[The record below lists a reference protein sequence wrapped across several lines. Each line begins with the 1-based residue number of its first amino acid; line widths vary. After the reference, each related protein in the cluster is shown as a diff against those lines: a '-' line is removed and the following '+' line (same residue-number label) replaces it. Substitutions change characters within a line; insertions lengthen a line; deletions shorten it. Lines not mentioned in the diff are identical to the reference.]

1 MLECRVLGPVRVLV
15 DGAAV
20 EVGGALPRRL
30 LAALA
35 LADGKPVS
43 DDRLAQAMWDDQ
55 PPAKAAAAMQAYV
68 SRLRSALGTAYRDRL
83 GRTPAG
89 YFLHADEIDVRR
101 CGELIEAARGQLAG
115 DRPEQA
121 RIRLTEALE
130 LWRGEPYA
138 ELPDDIAAAERGRLT
153 ELREVALEDL
163 AAARLGTGDAAEAVV
178 QLEQL
183 VREQPL
189 RERRWA
195 LLVLGLYRCDR
206 QGDALATLRRVRE
219 LLAEQLGVDPGPE
232 LQELERQVL
241 AQDPRLRLAAPMRV
255 VRPVPIRRPL
265 TTFLGRS
272 AELAVLTSRM
282 DRHRLVNL
290 VGPAGVGKTRLM
302 VEYLATLGPATDPWA
317 ARLAD
322 VPDGSGVVA
331 AVADAVGVVVT
342 GDPVAAL
349 VDGIGTASAL
359 LVLDNCEHVVA
370 AAAELVDQLTQSCPG
385 LRILA
390 TSREPLG
397 VDGEVTVSVQPLPWS
412 TDAGEPAVE
421 LLVDR
426 VRAVRPG
433 WEPNPG
439 ELVAARRIATA
450 LDGLPL
456 AIELA
461 AARARVLGLGEIADR
476 LADRFAVLGPVPRGS
491 LAWHATLEAAIGWSV
506 DLLDPADRE
515 LLLKLWAFEGGFTLE
530 AAETIWPGRET
541 AVLESLSALV
551 TRSVVVADTS
561 TEPTRYLLLESIRAY
576 CRGIDPDPAETRLVQ
591 ARWVRL
597 LAGRCADSIR
607 STQAGAFVRMMSRE
621 LPNLRAG
628 FAHDLTTDPDSAL
641 LTAVS
646 LGVYLYRGVHHG
658 EAIRMLR
665 SALAAAPDASAF
677 DRVRALNTL
686 TALTY
691 YSGDHAGMTEL
702 VEVVAGLIP
711 QVAPDVS
718 PRDYAEALF
727 FLAIGCALS
736 EPMAATWQM
745 TEQVTGELIEY
756 CERVGI
762 EVMIPSAVTVRTVA
776 LLRQTSDSAEML
788 QYADA
793 LQQQSRGWVKGWA
806 SQVVGELYLRHP
818 SLRPDSAERALAAL
832 RTALARFLQHEDY
845 PYALNTLR
853 IGALAL
859 VRAGRPVDDGV
870 RLLAAVQAHA
880 ERLGLKTPG
889 LYVVG
894 EPWVER
900 ELGAVPAQEPVTWSA
915 MVAMLADD

>member
-1 MLECRVLGPVRVLV
+1 MLECRVLGPVQVLT
-15 DGAAV
+15 DGVAV

-55 PPAKAAAAMQAYV
+55 PPAKAAATMQTYV
-68 SRLRSALGTAYRDRL
+68 SRLRSALGTTYRDRL
-83 GRTPAG
+83 GRTSVG
-89 YFLHADEIDVRR
+89 YFLHADDLDARR
-101 CGELIEAARGQLAG
+101 FGELIEAARAQLAG

-121 RIRLTEALE
+121 RTRLGAALE
-130 LWRGEPYA
+130 LWRGEPYV
-138 ELPDDIAAAERGRLT
+138 ELPDDVAGAERGRLA
-153 ELREVALEDL
+153 ELREVAREDL

-195 LLVLGLYRCDR
+195 LLVVGLYRCDR
-206 QGDALATLRRVRE
+206 QGDALATLRKVRE

-232 LQELERQVL
+232 LRELEGQVL
-241 AQDPRLRLAAPMRV
+241 AHDPRLRLAEPLPV

-272 AELAVLTSRM
+272 ADLAVLTVRL

-302 VEYLATLGPATDPWA
+302 VEYLGTLGPIADPWV

-322 VPDGSGVVA
+322 VPDGSGVAA
-331 AVADAVGVVVT
+331 AVADAIGVVAV
-342 GDPVAAL
+342 GDPVAAI
-349 VDGIGTASAL
+349 VAGVGTAPAL

-370 AAAELVDQLTQSCPG
+370 AAAELVDVLAQSCPG

-397 VDGEVTVSVQPLPWS
+397 VDGEVTVSVQPLPWT
-412 TDAGEPAVE
+412 TDSGEPAVE
-421 LLVDR
+421 LLIDR

-433 WEPNPG
+433 WEANPG
-439 ELVAARRIATA
+439 ELAAARRIAVA

-476 LADRFAVLGPVPRGS
+476 LDDRFAVLGPVPRGS
-491 LAWHATLEAAIGWSV
+491 LAWHATLEAAIAWSV
-506 DLLDPADRE
+506 DLLEPADRE
-515 LLLKLWAFEGGFTLE
+515 LLLRLWAFEGGFTLE
-530 AAETIWPGRET
+530 AAETIWPDRAA

-561 TEPTRYLLLESIRAY
+561 VEPTRYVLLESIRAY
-576 CRGIDPDPAETRLVQ
+576 CRAIDPDPVETRLVQ
-591 ARWVRL
+591 ARWVRM
-597 LAGRCADSIR
+597 LAARCADSVR

-628 FAHDLTTDPDSAL
+628 FAHDLETDPSAAL

-665 SALAAAPDASAF
+665 AGLDAAPEASVL
-677 DRVRALNTL
+677 DRIRALNAL

-691 YSGDHAGMTEL
+691 FSGDQAAMVQL
-702 VEVVAGLIP
+702 VEEVLALMP
-711 QVAPDVS
+711 QLAADTA

-727 FLAIGCALS
+727 FLSIGCVLGSPLEVA
-736 EPMAATWQM
+736 Q
-745 TEQVTGELIEY
+745 QVTNQLIEY
-756 CERVGI
+756 CEQSGV
-762 EVMIPSAVTVRTVA
+762 ELMIPAAMSVRTAA
-776 LLRQTSDSAEML
+776 LLRHATKPSDQL
-788 QYADA
+788 RYADE
-793 LQQQSRGWVKGWA
+793 LQQHSRGWNKGWA
-806 SQVVGELYLRHP
+806 NQMVGELYLRHP
-818 SLRPDSAERALAAL
+818 ELAADSADRALAAL
-832 RTALARFLQHEDY
+832 RVALARFLQHEDY

-859 VRAGRPVDDGV
+859 VRAGGSAADGAL
-870 RLLAAVQAHA
+870 LLAAVQLHA
-880 ERLGLKTPG
+880 ARLGLTTPG

-894 EPWVER
+894 EPWVE
-900 ELGAVPAQEPVTWSA
+900 QEVAPPVAADPISWQA
-915 MVAMLADD
+915 MVALLAD

>member
-15 DGAAV
+15 DGAVV

-55 PPAKAAAAMQAYV
+55 PPAKAATAMQAYV
-68 SRLRSALGTAYRDRL
+68 SRLRSAFGTAYRDRL

-89 YFLHADEIDVRR
+89 YFLHADELDVRR
-101 CGELIEAARGQLAG
+101 CAELIEAARGQLAG

-121 RIRLTEALE
+121 RIRLTEALD

-138 ELPDDIAAAERGRLT
+138 ELPDELVAAERGRLT

-178 QLEQL
+178 QLERL
-183 VREQPL
+183 VREHPL

-206 QGDALATLRRVRE
+206 QGDALATLRNVRE
-219 LLAEQLGVDPGPE
+219 LLADQLGVDPGPE

-241 AQDPRLRLAAPMRV
+241 AHDPRLRLAAPMRV
-255 VRPVPIRRPL
+255 VRPLPIRRPL

-272 AELAVLTSRM
+272 AELAVLASRL

-302 VEYLATLGPATDPWA
+302 VEYLATLGPAAEPWV

-322 VPDGSGVVA
+322 VPDGSGVAA
-331 AVADAVGVVVT
+331 AVADAVGVVVS
-342 GDPVAAL
+342 GDPVTAI
-349 VDGIGTASAL
+349 VEGIGPASAL

-370 AAAELVDQLTQSCPG
+370 AAAELVDRLTQSCPA

-397 VDGEVTVSVQPLPWS
+397 VDGEITVAVQPLPW
-412 TDAGEPAVE
+412 TPAVE

-426 VRAVRPG
+426 VRAMRPG
-433 WEPNPG
+433 WEPSPG

-476 LADRFAVLGPVPRGS
+476 LDDRFALLGPVPRGS

-530 AAETIWPGRET
+530 VAETIWPGRRP

-561 TEPTRYLLLESIRAY
+561 TEPTRYRLLESIRAY
-576 CRGIDPDPAETRLVQ
+576 CRVIDPDPAETRAAQ

-597 LAGRCADSIR
+597 LASRCSDSMR
-607 STQAGAFVRMMSRE
+607 GSQAGAFVRMMSAE

-628 FAHDLTTDPDSAL
+628 FAHDLAHDPEQAL
-641 LTAVS
+641 LTALS

-665 SALAAAPDASAF
+665 TALEAASDASAF
-677 DRVRALNTL
+677 DRVRALNVL

-691 YSGDHAGMTEL
+691 FSGDQAGTAHL
-702 VEVVAGLIP
+702 VEVVHELIP
-711 QVAPDVS
+711 QIAADV
-718 PRDYAEALF
+718 PARDYVEALF
-727 FLAIGCALS
+727 FLAIGAALTAPP
-736 EPMAATWQM
+736 EVA
-745 TEQVTGELIEY
+745 EQVTGQMIEY
-756 CERVGI
+756 CERVGVL
-762 EVMIPSAVTVRTVA
+762 EMVPAAMSVRTVS
-776 LLRQTSDSAEML
+776 LLRRTTDRGEML
-788 QYADA
+788 QYVDA
-793 LQQQSRGWVKGWA
+793 LREHSRGWNKGWA
-806 SQVVGELYLRHP
+806 SQVIGELYLRHP
-818 SLRPDSAERALAAL
+818 ELSPDSAEQALAAL
-832 RTALARFLQHEDY
+832 RTALARFLWLEDY

-859 VRAGRPVDDGV
+859 LRVGRPVEQATQ
-870 RLLAAVQAHA
+870 LLSAVQVHA
-880 ERLGLKTPG
+880 DRLGLQTPG
-889 LYVVG
+889 LYLVG
-894 EPWVER
+894 ERWVEE
-900 ELGAVPAQEPVTWSA
+900 ELAAAGPLVRDETVSWNA
-915 MVAMLADD
+915 MVAMLTDA

>member
-15 DGAAV
+15 DGTVV

-30 LAALA
+30 IAALA

-68 SRLRSALGTAYRDRL
+68 SRLRSALGTTYRNRL

-101 CGELIEAARGQLAG
+101 CAELIEAARGQLAG
-115 DRPEQA
+115 DRPEEA

-138 ELPDDIAAAERGRLT
+138 ELPDGLAEAERGRLA

-219 LLAEQLGVDPGPE
+219 LLADQLGVDPGSE

-241 AQDPRLRLAAPMRV
+241 VQDPRLRLAAPMRV
-255 VRPVPIRRPL
+255 ARPVPIRRPL

-272 AELAVLTSRM
+272 AELSLLTARM

-290 VGPAGVGKTRLM
+290 VGPAGVGKTRLL
-302 VEYLATLGPATDPWA
+302 VEYLATLGPAADPWA

-322 VPDGSGVVA
+322 VPDGSGVAA
-331 AVADAVGVVVT
+331 AVADAVGVVVS
-342 GDPVAAL
+342 GDPVVAI

-370 AAAELVDQLTQSCPG
+370 AAAELVDRLTQSCPG

-397 VDGEVTVSVQPLPWS
+397 VDGEITVPVQPLSP
-412 TDAGEPAVE
+412 APAVE
-421 LLVDR
+421 LLADR

-433 WEPNPG
+433 WEPNPS
-439 ELVAARRIATA
+439 ELIAAQRIATA

-476 LADRFAVLGPVPRGS
+476 LDDRFAVLGPVPRGS
-491 LAWHATLEAAIGWSV
+491 LAWHGTLEAAIGWSV
-506 DLLDPADRE
+506 DLLDPPDRE

-561 TEPTRYLLLESIRAY
+561 LEPTRYVLLESIRAY
-576 CRGIDPDPAETRLVQ
+576 CRTIDPDPAETRLVQ

-597 LAGRCADSIR
+597 LASRCVDSIR
-607 STQAGAFVRMMSRE
+607 STQAGAYLRMMSRE

-628 FAHDLTTDPDSAL
+628 FAHDLTTDADAAV

-658 EAIRMLR
+658 EVIRMLR
-665 SALAAAPDASAF
+665 SALDAAPDAPAL
-677 DRVRALNTL
+677 DRIRALNVL

-691 YSGDHAGMTEL
+691 FSGDLAGTAAL
-702 VEVVAGLIP
+702 VEAVIGLLPQIP
-711 QVAPDVS
+711 VDVL
-718 PRDYAEALF
+718 PRDYAEVLY
-727 FLAIGCALS
+727 FLALGATLS
-736 EPMAATWQM
+736 APLAVSL
-745 TEQVTGELIEY
+745 QVTGQLIEY
-756 CERVGI
+756 SERLRLPT
-762 EVMIPSAVTVRTVA
+762 MSAAGLTVRTVG
-776 LLRQTSDSAEML
+776 LLRHATDPAEML
-788 QYADA
+788 DYADA
-793 LQQQSRGWVKGWA
+793 LLEQSRGWNKGWA
-806 SQVVGELYLRHP
+806 NQVVGELYLRHP

-832 RTALARFLQHEDY
+832 RTGLARFLQHEDY

-859 VRAGRPVDDGV
+859 VRVGRPLEEAVA
-870 RLLAAVQAHA
+870 LLAAVRAHS

-889 LYVVG
+889 LYIVG
-894 EPWVER
+894 EPWVEQ
-900 ELGAVPAQEPVTWSA
+900 EIGPLGSGEPVSWSA
-915 MVAMLADD
+915 MVAMLSG

>member
-1 MLECRVLGPVRVLV
+1 VLV
-15 DGAAV
+15 DGVAA

-55 PPAKAAAAMQAYV
+55 PPAKAAAAMQAYM
-68 SRLRSALGTAYRDRL
+68 SRLRAALGTTYRDRL
-83 GRTPAG
+83 GRTSAG
-89 YFLHADEIDVRR
+89 YFLAADELDVRR
-101 CGELIEAARGQLAG
+101 FGELIEAAGGQLAG

-121 RIRLTEALE
+121 RSRLSEALE
-130 LWRGEPYA
+130 LWRGDPYA
-138 ELPDDIAAAERGRLT
+138 ELPDDVAEAERGRLA
-153 ELREVALEDL
+153 ELREVALENL
-163 AAARLGTGDAAEAVV
+163 AAARLGIGEAAEAVV

-195 LLVLGLYRCDR
+195 LLVVGLYRCDR
-206 QGDALATLRRVRE
+206 QGDALATLRKIRG
-219 LLAEQLGVDPGPE
+219 LLADQLGVDPGAE
-232 LQELERQVL
+232 LLELERQVL
-241 AQDPRLRLAAPMRV
+241 AHDPRLLLTAPMRV

-265 TTFLGRS
+265 TTFLGRTV
-272 AELAVLTSRM
+272 ELAALTSRL

-302 VEYLATLGPATDPWA
+302 VEYLATLGSAADPWA

-322 VPDGSGVVA
+322 VPDGSGVAA
-331 AVADAVGVVVT
+331 AVADAVGVVVI
-342 GDPVAAL
+342 GDPVDAL

-359 LVLDNCEHVVA
+359 LVLDNCEHVISD
-370 AAAELVDQLTQSCPG
+370 AAELVDQLIQRCPG

-397 VDGEVTVSVQPLPWS
+397 VDGEVTVPVQPLPWAP
-412 TDAGEPAVE
+412 DVGEPAVE
-421 LLVDR
+421 LLLDR

-433 WEPNPG
+433 WEPGGG
-439 ELVAARRIATA
+439 ELDAARRIATA

-476 LADRFAVLGPVPRGS
+476 LDDRFALLGPVPRGS
-491 LAWHATLEAAIGWSV
+491 LAWHTTLQAAIGWSV
-506 DLLDPADRE
+506 DLLDPPDRE

-530 AAETIWPGRET
+530 AAETIWPGREA
-541 AVLESLSALV
+541 AVLEALSALV

-561 TEPTRYLLLESIRAY
+561 TEPTRYVLLESIRAY
-576 CRGIDPDPAETRLVQ
+576 CRTIDPDPDETRLVQ

-597 LAGRCADSIR
+597 LAARCADSIR
-607 STQAGAFVRMMSRE
+607 TSQAGAFVRMMSRE

-628 FAHDLTTDPDSAL
+628 FAHDLATEPGTAL
-641 LTAVS
+641 RTAVS

-665 SALAAAPDASAF
+665 SALDAAPDASAL
-677 DRVRALNTL
+677 DRIRALNAL

-691 YSGDHAGMTEL
+691 FSGDQAGTAEL
-702 VEVVAGLIP
+702 VDVVIGLMPEIG
-711 QVAPDVS
+711 ADVP
-718 PRDYAEALF
+718 PRDHAEALF
-727 FLAIGCALS
+727 FLAIGCAL
-736 EPMAATWQM
+736 AAPVAVTQ
-745 TEQVTGELIEY
+745 QVTGQLVEH
-756 CERVGI
+756 CERCGI
-762 EVMIPSAVTVRTVA
+762 QPMIPAALAVRTVA
-776 LLRQTSDSAEML
+776 LLRQTTDCAEML
-788 QYADA
+788 EYADA
-793 LQQQSRGWVKGWA
+793 LQQHSRGWTKGWA
-806 SQVVGELYLRHP
+806 GQVVGELYLRHP
-818 SLRPDSAERALAAL
+818 DLRPDSADRALAAL
-832 RTALARFLQHEDY
+832 RTALARFLQYEDY

-859 VRAGRPVDDGV
+859 LRAGRPVETAA

-880 ERLGLKTPG
+880 ERLGLRTPG
-889 LYVVG
+889 LYLVG
-894 EPWVER
+894 EAWVEQ
-900 ELGAVPAQEPVTWSA
+900 ELAAAGPPQSADTVSWNA
-915 MVAMLADD
+915 MVAMLADS